1 MFLPIERRLDVGA
14 ARLAAQHMKAPHYIL
29 QDTGSSDHTIGLF
42 ARMQVVVSMRLHALV
57 FAAGQGVPLV
67 GVVYDQKISS
77 FLSYIGQDLYTDLDA
92 VTAEGLRAHIDAACA
107 RIGDQEFLSGGV
119 DRLRQVE
126 QRNSETARA
135 AAGEVSGIAADCLPV
150 RRALADGAHPHP
162 AADDP
167 PEGRPGALLR
177 AAGPPLAAAG
187 AADAPRP
194 DGVHPPPLPE
204 VERRHALLH
213 RSGGGGWPGFILRQ
227 MERHRFREPLLWCT
241 APEQVHL
248 LELLPHRGVVYD
260 CDRDWFDLPPGW
272 ESDLAL
278 AADVVFAAS
287 PGLSDHL
294 SPCNDNIALLPNGVN
309 FPMFT
314 RTPADC
320 PPELRGLT
328 GPVLGYVGTIWPD
341 LDLSPALRAARAM
354 PECLL
359 PLSGPAEGQPCRRRA
374 GALPNVRFLGARR
387 PVEVPDYLARF
398 DVCLDFLRLDNL
410 KNDILSPRLYEYL
423 ATGLPIVTLLP
434 PDQVEPFPDVV
445 YTAHTDEEFA
455 RLCRRA
461 LEETGSWARE
471 RRREHARQAA
481 WSVRAG
487 QVIRILRT
495 IGLY

>member
-1 MFLPIERRLDVGA
+1 MKQIVCLSNSPWQKVPTRTQQLMIRLKE
-14 ARLAAQHMKAPHYIL
+14 AQV
-29 QDTGSSDHTIGLF
+29 LF
-42 ARMQVVVSMRLHALV
+42 
-57 FAAGQGVPLV
+57 F
-67 GVVYDQKISS
+67 
-77 FLSYIGQDLYTDLDA
+77 
-92 VTAEGLRAHIDAACA
+92 E
-107 RIGDQEFLSGGV
+107 
-119 DRLRQVE
+119 
-126 QRNSETARA
+126 
-135 AAGEVSGIAADCLPV
+135 
-150 RRALADGAHPHP
+150 
-162 AADDP
+162 P
-167 PEGRPGALLR
+167 PGEGRGHKEPGRRMRPGLTVYTL
-177 AAGPPLAAAG
+177 PPVLA
-187 AADAPRP
+187 
-194 DGVHPPPLPE
+194 
-204 VERRHALLH
+204 VEERHHYLFRRNQH
-213 RSGGGGWPGFILRQ
+213 RLSRFIEQ
-227 MERHRFREPLLWCT
+227 AMDRHRFRDPVLWCT
-241 APEQVHL
+241 SPEQVHL
-248 LELLPHRGVVYD
+248 LDYLACRGVVYD
-260 CDRDWFDLPPGW
+260 CDRDWSRLPDRW

-278 AADVVFAAS
+278 AADVIFAAS
-287 PGLSDHL
+287 PGLADHL

-354 PECLL
+354 PDASFLFL
-359 PLSGPAEGQPCRRRA
+359 GRRRDNPA
-374 GALPNVRFLGARR
+374 ADALERLPHVRFLGARR

>member
-1 MFLPIERRLDVGA
+1 M
-14 ARLAAQHMKAPHYIL
+14 
-29 QDTGSSDHTIGLF
+29 
-42 ARMQVVVSMRLHALV
+42 
-57 FAAGQGVPLV
+57 
-67 GVVYDQKISS
+67 
-77 FLSYIGQDLYTDLDA
+77 
-92 VTAEGLRAHIDAACA
+92 
-107 RIGDQEFLSGGV
+107 
-119 DRLRQVE
+119 
-126 QRNSETARA
+126 
-135 AAGEVSGIAADCLPV
+135 
-150 RRALADGAHPHP
+150 
-162 AADDP
+162 
-167 PEGRPGALLR
+167 
-177 AAGPPLAAAG
+177 
-187 AADAPRP
+187 
-194 DGVHPPPLPE
+194 
-204 VERRHALLH
+204 
-213 RSGGGGWPGFILRQ
+213 
-227 MERHRFREPLLWCT
+227 
-241 APEQVHL
+241 
-248 LELLPHRGVVYD
+248 
-260 CDRDWFDLPPGW
+260 
-272 ESDLAL
+272 
-278 AADVVFAAS
+278 VFAAS
-287 PGLSDHL
+287 PGLADHL

-341 LDLSPALRAARAM
+341 LDLSPALRAARAI
-354 PECLL
+354 PDAFFLFL
-359 PLSGPAEGQPCRRRA
+359 GRRRDNPA
-374 GALPNVRFLGARR
+374 ADALEHLPNVRFLGARR

>member
-1 MFLPIERRLDVGA
+1 MVQIV
-14 ARLAAQHMKAPHYIL
+14 
-29 QDTGSSDHTIGLF
+29 
-42 ARMQVVVSMRLHALV
+42 
-57 FAAGQGVPLV
+57 
-67 GVVYDQKISS
+67 
-77 FLSYIGQDLYTDLDA
+77 
-92 VTAEGLRAHIDAACA
+92 C
-107 RIGDQEFLSGGV
+107 
-119 DRLRQVE
+119 
-126 QRNSETARA
+126 
-135 AAGEVSGIAADCLPV
+135 
-150 RRALADGAHPHP
+150 LADRPWAGPDARTRQRMVRLKNAQVLYFEPP
-162 AADDP
+162 ARTWRQP
-167 PEGRPGALLR
+167 GREMRPGLTVYTL
-177 AAGPPLAAAG
+177 PPF
-187 AADAPRP
+187 
-194 DGVHPPPLPE
+194 PE
-204 VERRHALLH
+204 VEENRRLLFRH
-213 RSGGGGWPGFILRQ
+213 RYRRMAAFILKQ
-227 MERHRFREPLLWCT
+227 LERHRFKEPLLWCT

-248 LELLPHRGVVYD
+248 LDAVPHRGVVYD
-260 CDRDWFDLPPGW
+260 CGRDWPDPPPEW

-287 PGLSDHL
+287 PGLIHHL

-309 FPMFT
+309 FPMFS
-314 RTPADC
+314 RPAGER
-320 PPELRGLT
+320 PPELAGIR
-328 GPVLGYVGTIWPD
+328 GPVIGFHGTIWAD
-341 LDLSPALRAARAM
+341 LELEPVLYAAQTM
-354 PECLL
+354 PECTFVLL
-359 PLSGPAEGQPCRRRA
+359 GDAEDSRELRRLER
-374 GALPNVRFLGARR
+374 LPNVLLPGRR
-387 PVEVPDYLARF
+387 PLMDVPDYLARF

>member
-1 MFLPIERRLDVGA
+1 MV
-14 ARLAAQHMKAPHYIL
+14 QIL
-29 QDTGSSDHTIGLF
+29 
-42 ARMQVVVSMRLHALV
+42 
-57 FAAGQGVPLV
+57 
-67 GVVYDQKISS
+67 
-77 FLSYIGQDLYTDLDA
+77 
-92 VTAEGLRAHIDAACA
+92 C
-107 RIGDQEFLSGGV
+107 
-119 DRLRQVE
+119 
-126 QRNSETARA
+126 
-135 AAGEVSGIAADCLPV
+135 
-150 RRALADGAHPHP
+150 LADQPWHSAGARTQQLMVRLKNAQVLYFEPP
-162 AADDP
+162 AKTWRQP
-167 PEGRPGALLR
+167 GREMRPGLTVYTL
-177 AAGPPLAAAG
+177 PPF
-187 AADAPRP
+187 
-194 DGVHPPPLPE
+194 PE
-204 VERRHALLH
+204 VEETRRLLFRH
-213 RSGGGGWPGFILRQ
+213 RYRRMAAFILKQ
-227 MERHRFREPLLWCT
+227 LERHRFKEPLLWCT

-248 LELLPHRGVVYD
+248 LDAVPHRGVVYD
-260 CDRDWFDLPPGW
+260 CGRDWPDPPPEW

-287 PGLSDHL
+287 PGLIHHL

-354 PECLL
+354 PDASFLFL
-359 PLSGPAEGQPCRRRA
+359 GRRRDNPA
-374 GALPNVRFLGARR
+374 ADALEHLPNVRFLGARR

>member
-1 MFLPIERRLDVGA
+1 MQQIVCLSAEPWRTVPTRTQQLMIRLKDAQVLFFEPPGRRW
-14 ARLAAQHMKAPHYIL
+14 
-29 QDTGSSDHTIGLF
+29 
-42 ARMQVVVSMRLHALV
+42 
-57 FAAGQGVPLV
+57 
-67 GVVYDQKISS
+67 
-77 FLSYIGQDLYTDLDA
+77 
-92 VTAEGLRAHIDAACA
+92 
-107 RIGDQEFLSGGV
+107 
-119 DRLRQVE
+119 RQPGR
-126 QRNSETARA
+126 QM
-135 AAGEVSGIAADCLPV
+135 
-150 RRALADGAHPHP
+150 
-162 AADDP
+162 
-167 PEGRPGALLR
+167 RPGLTVFTL
-177 AAGPPLAAAG
+177 
-187 AADAPRP
+187 
-194 DGVHPPPLPE
+194 PPLPE
-204 VERRHALLH
+204 VEPRHALLH
-213 RSGGGGWPGFILRQ
+213 RQRWRWLARPILRQ
-227 MERHRFREPLLWCT
+227 MERHRFKEPLLWCT
-241 APEQVHL
+241 DPEQIHL

-260 CDRDWFDLPPGW
+260 CDRDWFDLPPRW

-287 PGLSDHL
+287 PGLADHL

-341 LDLSPALRAARAM
+341 QDLSPALRAARAM
-354 PECLL
+354 PDAFFLFL
-359 PLSGPAEGQPCRRRA
+359 GRRRDNPA
-374 GALPNVRFLGARR
+374 ADALERLPNVRFLGARR